1 MKSVFAFMLLFGL
14 ALSAVTLI
22 VLKGGKSMSLP
33 HKDTEASIGLP
44 HSDIYL
50 SGIFA
55 TATFALG

>member
-1 MKSVFAFMLLFGL
+1 MLLFGL